1 MDDLHLAEESG
12 LPRAVR
18 ASELSRLIFSRTF
31 WRRGG
36 WRLSW
41 CPTRGK
47 SHQGGGG
54 RTLQP
59 MFVLGFDLV
68 WRVSY
73 CTWKRRYLYKWYT
86 YSHACATILFISF
99 KVYIF
104 CSINNDLTLHSASNS
119 WKPFRKDCQWQ
130 QDGMPDKP
138 LMNKECSS
146 VASEDLGISNQRIHM
161 QRRACCCEGI
171 RFSSSIALDK

>member
-18 ASELSRLIFSRTF
+18 ASELSRMIFSKTF

-47 SHQGGGG
+47 THQGGGG

-86 YSHACATILFISF
+86 YLHACATILFIWLSRSTYSVQLRMILPCTGPATVESHFEKIANDSKTACQIARQASDEQGVF
-99 KVYIF
+99 K
-104 CSINNDLTLHSASNS
+104 CSLWRS
-119 WKPFRKDCQWQ
+119 WDF
-130 QDGMPDKP
+130 
-138 LMNKECSS
+138 
-146 VASEDLGISNQRIHM
+146 
-161 QRRACCCEGI
+161 
-171 RFSSSIALDK
+171 